1 MRNLYGSAT
10 EFPPESVRARN
21 DSLVAAGTAVARAF
35 DSDRT
40 TLQEI
45 NMSKLGHVVE
55 AVEKYNQFVLDE
67 VKRARTDRKFGQQM
81 IERWSEIKAKTP
93 IGTAPT
99 GLKLPRLALP
109 EIDEPGEITRY
120 LLGDGLPG
128 EFPYLNGAYR
138 EMYLEPL
145 NELGTE
151 SGSYEKNGDGKKAKL
166 NGSAAAAGASPAMLK
181 ARQPTR
187 LPPQETEEPTRLFSG
202 MGLAEDTNERFHYL
216 GAHQRSKRLSTAFD
230 GLTLYGIDSDAPGVF
245 GKIGEG
251 GVAVDTVEDMERL
264 YAGFDMGAPNF
275 SASMTI
281 SGPAP
286 IIMAMYIAAAKRRF
300 GKAVVPKLRGTI
312 QADIFKEV
320 QAQNETIFPVE
331 ASLRFLAD
339 MMEYTTREMPRWYPV
354 SISGYHIGEA
364 GSTPVQQAAY
374 TLSNGFAYAEMMAAR
389 GIPVDEFGPR
399 LSFFLDCGLDVE
411 YIALA
416 RVSRRIWAIGMRDAF
431 GAGTKAQMFKLHT
444 QTSGRSLVASE
455 FKNNL
460 TRTAAELMLA
470 YMNGTNSCHS
480 NSADEPFTTP
490 SEEWIRLAAHGQAI
504 LLDESGIFKHTMNM
518 LSGSPGMKAVERAV
532 EAAILEE
539 FRQIEDLGGVV
550 AAIEHRYQRSQIQN
564 AAHRYEQQIY
574 NGTRPIIALNKYRNA
589 NEEPPEIELARTPRT
604 KQQLQVDR
612 LKVFKKKNAA
622 QAGKALEQLAA
633 VVETDENCFPA
644 LLEAV
649 EVCSLGQISGR
660 LQEIVGRFR
669 PMV

>member
-1 MRNLYGSAT
+1 
-10 EFPPESVRARN
+10 
-21 DSLVAAGTAVARAF
+21 
-35 DSDRT
+35 
-40 TLQEI
+40 
-45 NMSKLGHVVE
+45 MSKLGRVIE
-55 AVEKYNQFVLDE
+55 AVEKYNRHVLDE
-67 VKRARTDRKFGQQM
+67 VKRARTDKKFGKQLLD
-81 IERWSEIKAKTP
+81 RWDEIKRNIKV
-93 IGTAPT
+93 GRAPT
-99 GLKLPRLALP
+99 GLELPRLALP
-109 EIDEPGEITRY
+109 EIDEPGEIARY

-128 EFPYLNGAYR
+128 EFPYLNGAYK

-145 NELGTE
+145 QEPAVE
-151 SGSYEKNGDGKKAKL
+151 IGSYAKNGHGKNGHGKNGKSAVAKL
-166 NGSAAAAGASPAMLK
+166 
-181 ARQPTR
+181 
-187 LPPQETEEPTRLFSG
+187 QETEEPTRLFSG
-202 MGLAEDTNERFHYL
+202 MGLPDDTNKRFHYL

-230 GLTLYGIDSDAPGVF
+230 GPTLYGIDSDADGVF

-264 YAGFDMGAPNF
+264 YAGFDMGAPSF

-300 GKAVVPKLRGTI
+300 GPGVVPKLRGTI

-331 ASLRFLAD
+331 ASLRFLGD
-339 MMEYTTREMPRWYPV
+339 MMEWTTRNMPRWYPV

-374 TLSNGFAYAEMMAAR
+374 TLSNGFAYAEMMANR
-389 GIPVDEFGPR
+389 GMSADEFGPR

-411 YIALA
+411 YIALT

-431 GAGTKAQMFKLHT
+431 GAGARAQMFKVHT
-444 QTSGRSLVASE
+444 QTSGRSLIAAE
-455 FKNNL
+455 FRNNL

-490 SEEWIRLAAHGQAI
+490 SEEWIRLSAHGQAI

-532 EAAILEE
+532 EKAILDE
-539 FRQIEDLGGVV
+539 FRQIESLGGVMGAV
-550 AAIEHRYQRSQIQN
+550 ENRYQRSQIQN

-574 NGTRPIIALNKYRNA
+574 DGTRPIIALNKYRDGA
-589 NEEPPEIELARTPRT
+589 EEMPEVELVRTPRA

-612 LKVFKKKNAA
+612 LTKFKKKNAA
-622 QAGKALEQLAA
+622 KAGEALDKLAA
-633 VVETDENCFPA
+633 VAETNENCFPA
-644 LLEAV
+644 LMEAA

-660 LQEIVGRFR
+660 LQEVVGRFR

>member
-1 MRNLYGSAT
+1 
-10 EFPPESVRARN
+10 
-21 DSLVAAGTAVARAF
+21 
-35 DSDRT
+35 
-40 TLQEI
+40 
-45 NMSKLGHVVE
+45 MSKLGRVIE
-55 AVEKYNQFVLDE
+55 AVEKYNGHVLDE
-67 VKRARTDRKFGQQM
+67 VKRARTDKKFGKQM
-81 IERWSEIKAKTP
+81 LDRWDEIKRSIKV
-93 IGTAPT
+93 GKAPT
-99 GLKLPRLALP
+99 GLELPRLALP
-109 EIDEPGEITRY
+109 EIDEPGEIARY

-128 EFPYLNGAYR
+128 EFPYLNGAYK

-145 NELGTE
+145 QEPAIE
-151 SGSYEKNGDGKKAKL
+151 VGSYAKNGHGKNGHGKNGKTAVAKL
-166 NGSAAAAGASPAMLK
+166 
-181 ARQPTR
+181 
-187 LPPQETEEPTRLFSG
+187 QETEEPTRLFSG
-202 MGLAEDTNERFHYL
+202 MGLPDDTNKRFHYL

-230 GLTLYGIDSDAPGVF
+230 GPTLYGIDSDADGVF

-264 YAGFDMGAPNF
+264 YAGFDMGAPSF

-300 GKAVVPKLRGTI
+300 GDSVVPKLRGTI

-331 ASLRFLAD
+331 ASLRFLGD
-339 MMEYTTREMPRWYPV
+339 MMEWTTRNMPRWYPV

-374 TLSNGFAYAEMMAAR
+374 TLSNGFAYAEMMANR
-389 GIPVDEFGPR
+389 GMSADEFGPR

-411 YIALA
+411 YIALT

-431 GAGTKAQMFKLHT
+431 GAGARAQMFKVHT
-444 QTSGRSLVASE
+444 QTSGRSLIAAE
-455 FKNNL
+455 FRNNL

-490 SEEWIRLAAHGQAI
+490 SEEWIRLSAHGQAI

-532 EAAILEE
+532 EKAILDE
-539 FRQIEDLGGVV
+539 FRQIESLGGVMGAV
-550 AAIEHRYQRSQIQN
+550 ENRYQRSQIQN

-574 NGTRPIIALNKYRNA
+574 DGTRPIIALNKYRDKA
-589 NEEPPEIELARTPRT
+589 EEMPEVELARTSRA

-612 LKVFKKKNAA
+612 LKKFKAKNAR
-622 QAGKALEQLAA
+622 KAEAALDKLAA
-633 VVETDENCFPA
+633 VAETNENCFPA
-644 LLEAV
+644 LMEAA

-660 LQEIVGRFR
+660 LQEVVGRFR